1 MNTSGSALLPTE
13 YNLKE
18 ISQKSGI
25 SVGYLSLI
33 FNGKRTKVS
42 LSVLT
47 RLGFT
52 LNLSIDEVRR
62 LIEKSSEQ
70 ARKRN
75 KLEEAAEQKLNQ
87 STQEERLKGLIQRT
101 IQCLEHFD
109 PLQLENIKREVE
121 SDLEELPLKY
131 RLVKWIEGI
140 QAARNNQF
148 TTALDFL
155 MEARMI
161 RATKPY
167 EKRML
172 AKIYGGMGS
181 CYTALGDRKM
191 AFKMFTKSLNIWGRG
206 HDAGLVYLNMGTLY
220 RRCHQYSRAKQA
232 YLQAIEMGSLFIQFM
247 AYSGLG
253 QVALDQKKLDEARVI
268 LLKGYLIS
276 KKHPYTWGVPE
287 LYCNLGILYKLTSK
301 YNLAQKV
308 LSRAEQVAVE
318 MGAIRVKHF
327 IMIEQGEVLLLLHK
341 VEEANEIFSNLEK
354 ELSDEGDIL
363 LLGKT
368 LISVAKL
375 LWNDSSNITLECLE
389 RCYKLLAQLEPSEEL
404 LLCCQLLVNYTLGRS
419 DLGDQAFY
427 EDEVKRI
434 KKLLKK

>member
-1 MNTSGSALLPTE
+1 MKKTGLALMPLE
-13 YNLKE
+13 YNLNE
-18 ISQKSGI
+18 LSQRSGI

-33 FNGKRTKVS
+33 FNGKRTNVS

-47 RLGFT
+47 RLGYT
-52 LNLSIDEVRR
+52 LNLSVDEVRR
-62 LIEKSSEQ
+62 LIQKSSEH
-70 ARKRN
+70 ALEKNR
-75 KLEEAAEQKLNQ
+75 LEEADEQKMTL
-87 STQEERLKGLIQRT
+87 SAQEERLKGLIQCT

-109 PLQLENIKREVE
+109 PIQLEKIKRDAG
-121 SDLEELPLKY
+121 SDLETLPLKF

-148 TTALDFL
+148 TTALDL
-155 MEARMI
+155 LLEARMF
-161 RATKPY
+161 RPAKPH

-206 HDAGLVYLNMGTLY
+206 HDAALVYLNMGTLY
-220 RRCHQYSRAKQA
+220 RRCHQYNNAKQA
-232 YLQAIEMGSLFIQFM
+232 YMQAIEMGSFFIQIM

-253 QVALDQKKLDEARVI
+253 QVAIDQKEMEKARVI
-268 LLKGYLIS
+268 LLRGYLIT

-287 LYCNLGILYKLTSK
+287 LYCNLGILYKLSHK
-301 YNLAQKV
+301 YNLARKV
-308 LSRAEQVAVE
+308 LCKAEQVAVE
-318 MGAIRVKHF
+318 LGAIRVKYF
-327 IMIEQGEVLLLLHK
+327 ILIEQGEVLLLLHK
-341 VEEANEIFSNLEK
+341 AEEANKVFSRLEK

-363 LLGKT
+363 LLGKM

-375 LWNDSSNITLECLE
+375 LWNDSPDITLECLV
-389 RCYKLLAQLEPSEEL
+389 RCYKLLGQLGPSGEL
-404 LLCCQLLVNYTLGRS
+404 LICCQLLVDYFIGQP
-419 DLGDQAFY
+419 DLGDYGFY